1 MSDHA
6 DIADAKIFAVAARG
20 LAAIRRRPVLDADC
34 HCHFCDEA
42 VAPEALFC
50 DVDCR
55 DDYDKEQDGLRRSGL
70 R

>member
-6 DIADAKIFAVAARG
+6 DIADAKIFAAAARG
-20 LAAIRRRPVLDADC
+20 LTAIRRRPVLEPDC

-55 DDYDKEQDGLRRSGL
+55 DDYDKELAVRGRAGQ
-70 R
+70 